1 MTIFQSGPS
10 SDAPG
15 PLNIGES
22 GRTDGSVQ
30 STPQVTSSGMAT
42 NSLTPIPILG
52 RGFRDT
58 WVMPVVLPASGTSFN
73 VRADYGDLGVV
84 PGARGIL
91 VANGGGGTLSI
102 LMNRTNFTY
111 NVAAGRSAFLPL
123 FMAANM
129 IDLTFTDTSG
139 FASCSALLTSEE
151 MVPFS
156 I

>member
-1 MTIFQSGPS
+1 M
-10 SDAPG
+10 
-15 PLNIGES
+15 
-22 GRTDGSVQ
+22 
-30 STPQVTSSGMAT
+30 
-42 NSLTPIPILG
+42 SL
-52 RGFRDT
+52 D
-58 WVMPVVLPASGTSFN
+58 MPTSGTTFN
-73 VRADYGDLGVV
+73 VRASYSGLNVE

-123 FMAANM
+123 FMAPEM

-139 FASCSALLTSEE
+139 FASCSAMLTSEE